1 MTTFLLVRHGRT
13 DLTNDVLLGRSDP
26 VGLSQDGKA
35 QIHRLG
41 FFMSRHKVDLIQ
53 TSPRRRCR
61 ETASELAL
69 ALNAAVEDAEALDE
83 VDFGDWTG
91 CRFDELAGNPLWQE
105 WNEHRDGTRPPNGE
119 RMREVQIRIVRHMQ
133 CLAAVYT
140 EGRIVLVTHAEVIRA
155 VLLHQN
161 GMPLRDWSRLRVE
174 PGTVWSIELVSADR
188 QQEAAAS

>member
-1 MTTFLLVRHGRT
+1 MTTFLLVRNGRT

-26 VGLSQDGKA
+26 AGLSEDGKA

-83 VDFGDWTG
+83 VDFGEWTG
-91 CRFDELAGNPLWQE
+91 RRFDDLAGDPLWQE
-105 WNEHRDGTRPPNGE
+105 WNERRDSTRPPGGE
-119 RMREVQIRIVRHMQ
+119 RMRDVQIRVVRHMQ
-133 CLAAVYT
+133 CLTAVYP

-161 GMPLRDWSRLRVE
+161 GLPLRDWRRFRIE
-174 PGTVWSIELVSADR
+174 PGTVWSVDQMVADF